1 MKLKRFSD
9 NNLSSYS
16 RKMESMGRG
25 LLLVKIESSSKSQ
38 APYHFLFENG
48 KKPPLDVALNVS
60 NGMIDYIKFFL
71 QDEKVLKGNKIV
83 GIEEIEGNVEISIAE
98 FDKENYQTFIE
109 SDFEISLKDNS
120 IYVSRCEMLPK
131 KAVSLSANTSILF
144 TEDNDFVGLVLSE
157 ITVDELKEM
166 NKSEVL
172 D

>member
-1 MKLKRFSD
+1 MKLKRISD

-25 LLLVKIESSSKSQ
+25 LLLVKIECSSKSQ

-48 KKPPLDVALNVS
+48 KKPPLDVALNAS
-60 NGMIDYIKFFL
+60 NGIIDYIKFFL
-71 QDEKVLKGNKIV
+71 QDEKVLKGNKV
-83 GIEEIEGNVEISIAE
+83 VAIEEVEGIVEISIDE
-98 FDKENYQTFIE
+98 FDKENYQIFIE

-120 IYVSRCEMLPK
+120 IYVSRREMLPK
-131 KAVSLSANTSILF
+131 KSVYLSANTSILF
-144 TEDNDFVGLVLSE
+144 TEDNDFVGLVLGE
-157 ITVDELKEM
+157 ITVDELNEM